1 LARLVPRVGRVARRA
16 LPVRSAQLVLPVLRA
31 RVRLALRVFR
41 VFRAFVVRLV
51 RLAQELRALRVL
63 RVLRARPGPL
73 ALPGLPVLA

>member
-1 LARLVPRVGRVARRA
+1 MRLVPLVGRVVRRVP
-16 LPVRSAQLVLPVLRA
+16 PVRSAQRALPVLRA